1 VSTIDD
7 AEPRSSGIDAIAGLL
22 AAASIVMS
30 ALGAGAGIL
39 LELEAHPARIIPAA
53 VVLAI
58 VAGRMSARHARLA
71 RAALF
76 VAMIAFPIG
85 MTLAVLTENP
95 LV

>member
-1 VSTIDD
+1 MSSLDQ
-7 AEPRSSGIDAIAGLL
+7 ASPRSGTVDAVAGLL

-30 ALGAGAGIL
+30 ALGAGAGLL
-39 LELEAHPARIIPAA
+39 LELEAHPVRIIPAA

-58 VAGRMSARHARLA
+58 VAGRMSARHERLA
-71 RAALF
+71 RAAIF
-76 VAMIAFPIG
+76 VAMIAFPVG

>member
-1 VSTIDD
+1 VSAIGQ
-7 AEPRSSGIDAIAGLL
+7 ERPRSGAVDAVAGLL
-22 AAASIVMS
+22 AAASLVLS

-39 LELEAHPARIIPAA
+39 LELDANPARIIPAA

-58 VAGRMSARHARLA
+58 VSGRMSASHARLA
-71 RAALF
+71 RIAIFAAM
-76 VAMIAFPIG
+76 VAFPVG